1 MTLVFNIKRFLITL
15 INSMSLSITQV
26 LYDDNLL
33 SLIYKLTGE
42 VTILD
47 INSQINKSK
56 KRILIIYLN
65 RLKSF
70 LYYNDEFYRIII
82 NNLVED
88 TKKQLSIYLHFH
100 HGNSYSNVSDDFLIN
115 LQNLRFLDLR
125 DNKHISNI
133 NVLYTC
139 HSLKLY
145 NCRNVSNVNSLGNL
159 HYLDLSFCHL
169 VTDVSMLANLNTLIL
184 QGCLGIQD
192 FSNLGKIS
200 KLNLSHTNIINT
212 TGLGNVQ
219 NIILNNCDNLVD
231 ISTLKTNK
239 KVTIIYNKNISD
251 VSSLRGV
258 DTVKIGNILKLVDV
272 SMLKTIK
279 KLTIFECNK
288 ITDISTLNKVP
299 YLVLSNLYN
308 VLDICS
314 LGDHDTLKISN
325 CGNNYFNL
333 KETKMGRLNNLSRV
347 RTRLVIGKEMLRD
360 NKGIVE
366 LLNRKVKYFEVIN

>member
-1 MTLVFNIKRFLITL
+1 
-15 INSMSLSITQV
+15 MSLTITQV

-56 KRILIIYLN
+56 KRILIIKLN

-70 LYYNDEFYRIII
+70 QYYDNEDYRIII

-88 TKKQLSIYLHFH
+88 TKKQLSVYLYFH
-100 HGNSYSNVSDDFLIN
+100 HKNLHVNVLDELLIT
-115 LQNLRFLDLR
+115 LQNLRLLDLR
-125 DNKHISNI
+125 DNKHISNV

-169 VTDVSMLANLNTLIL
+169 VTDVSMLANLKTLIL
-184 QGCLGIQD
+184 KGCLGIQD
-192 FSNLGKIS
+192 FSHLGKVS

-219 NIILNNCDNLVD
+219 EIILNNCDNLVD
-231 ISTLKTNK
+231 ISTLKRNK

-258 DTVKIGNILKLVDV
+258 DTVKIGNILMLVDV
-272 SMLKTIK
+272 SMLKTVK
-279 KLTIFECNK
+279 KLIIFECNK

-308 VLDICS
+308 VPDICC

-333 KETKMGRLNNLSRV
+333 KGTKMGNLNNLSRV
-347 RTRLVIGKEMLRD
+347 RTLVIGKEMLRD
-360 NKGIVE
+360 NKGIFE
-366 LLNRKVKYFEVIN
+366 FLDRKVKYFEVIN